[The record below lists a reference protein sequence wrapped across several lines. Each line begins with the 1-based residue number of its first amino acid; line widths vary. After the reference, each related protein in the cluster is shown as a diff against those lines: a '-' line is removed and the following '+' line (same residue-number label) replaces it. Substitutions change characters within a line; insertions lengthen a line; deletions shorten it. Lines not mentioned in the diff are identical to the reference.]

1 MVFHPVPGPRALTVL
16 VGALLGGSFLVSP
29 APAETQRFTIEPD
42 KSRVSF
48 DAFHPFAFGRF
59 SAAAEGATGEVELD
73 ASDLRQPIKG
83 NLTVP
88 ATGLRS
94 GELSRD
100 KDIRRALDTDH
111 HAEIRYRIDKVDSS
125 FPSLAENN
133 DVLLTI
139 HGVLTV
145 KDIDRPTTF
154 AGRVRLRP
162 GGALWVR
169 GESWVKPRDWGV
181 PLLRSWMISM
191 KDSVLALFDLTLS
204 RAK

>member
-1 MVFHPVPGPRALTVL
+1 VLGPRALTAL
-16 VGALLGGSFLVSP
+16 VGALLGGAVLSSP
-29 APAETQRFTIEPD
+29 TLAETQRFTIEPE

-48 DAFHPFAFGRF
+48 DAFHPFAFGTF
-59 SAAAEGATGEVELD
+59 SAAADGPTGEVELD
-73 ASDLRQPIKG
+73 VSDLRQPIKG
-83 NLTVP
+83 SLTVP

-94 GELSRD
+94 GEASRD
-100 KDIRRALDTDH
+100 KDIRRVLDTDH
-111 HAEIRYRIDKVDSS
+111 HAEIRYRVEKVDSS

-133 DVLLTI
+133 DVILTI

-154 AGRVRLRP
+154 AGRIRLRP

-181 PLLRSWMISM
+181 PLIRSWMISM
-191 KDSVLALFDLTLS
+191 KDSVLAIFDLTLS

>member
-1 MVFHPVPGPRALTVL
+1 VPGPRALAAL
-16 VGALLGGSFLVSP
+16 VGALLGGTILASP
-29 APAETQRFTIEPD
+29 TLADPQRFIIDPD

-48 DAFHPFAFGRF
+48 DAFHPFAFGTF
-59 SAAAEGATGEVELD
+59 SAAADGPTGEVELD
-73 ASDLRQPIKG
+73 LSDLRQPIKG
-83 NLTVP
+83 SLTV
-88 ATGLRS
+88 AVAGLRS
-94 GELSRD
+94 GEASRD
-100 KDIRRALDTDH
+100 KDIRRALDADH
-111 HAEIRYRIDKVDSS
+111 HSEIRYRVDKVESS

-133 DVLLTI
+133 DVILTI

-162 GGALWVR
+162 GGGLWVR

-181 PLLRSWMISM
+181 PLIRTWMISM
-191 KDSVLALFDLTLS
+191 KDSVLAIFDLTLS

>member
-1 MVFHPVPGPRALTVL
+1 LA
-16 VGALLGGSFLVSP
+16 SP
-29 APAETQRFTIEPD
+29 TLADTQRFIIDPA

-48 DAFHPFAFGRF
+48 DAFHPFASGTF
-59 SAAAEGATGEVELD
+59 SAAADGPTGEVELD
-73 ASDLRQPIKG
+73 LSDLRQPIKG
-83 NLTVP
+83 SLTV
-88 ATGLRS
+88 AASGLRS
-94 GELSRD
+94 GKAGRD

-111 HAEIRYRIDKVDSS
+111 HAEIRYRVAKVESS

-133 DVLLTI
+133 DVILTI

-191 KDSVLALFDLTLS
+191 KDSVLAIFDLTLS

>member
-1 MVFHPVPGPRALTVL
+1 VL
-16 VGALLGGSFLVSP
+16 
-29 APAETQRFTIEPD
+29 
-42 KSRVSF
+42 
-48 DAFHPFAFGRF
+48 
-59 SAAAEGATGEVELD
+59 
-73 ASDLRQPIKG
+73 
-83 NLTVP
+83 

-94 GELSRD
+94 GEPSRD

-154 AGRVRLRP
+154 AGRVRLKP
-162 GGALWVR
+162 GGSLWVR
-169 GESWVKPRDWGV
+169 GESWVRPSDWGV
-181 PLLRSWMISM
+181 PLIRTWMISM
-191 KDSVLALFDLTLS
+191 RGSVLAIFDLTLN

>member
-16 VGALLGGSFLVSP
+16 VGALLGGSFLASP

-94 GELSRD
+94 GEPSRD

-154 AGRVRLRP
+154 AGRVRLKS
-162 GGALWVR
+162 GGSLWVR
-169 GESWVKPRDWGV
+169 GESWVRPGDWGV
-181 PLLRSWMISM
+181 PLIRTWMISM
-191 KDSVLALFDLTLS
+191 RDSVLAIFDLTLN

>member
-1 MVFHPVPGPRALTVL
+1 VVSQPVLGPRALTAL
-16 VGALLGGSFLVSP
+16 VGALLGGAVLSSP
-29 APAETQRFTIEPD
+29 TLAETQRFTIEPE

-48 DAFHPFAFGRF
+48 DAFHPFAFGTF
-59 SAAAEGATGEVELD
+59 SAAADGPTGEVELD
-73 ASDLRQPIKG
+73 VSDLRQPIKG
-83 NLTVP
+83 SLTVP

-94 GELSRD
+94 GEASRD
-100 KDIRRALDTDH
+100 KDIRRVLDTDH
-111 HAEIRYRIDKVDSS
+111 HAEIRYRVEKVDSS

-133 DVLLTI
+133 DVILTI

-154 AGRVRLRP
+154 AGRIRLRP

-181 PLLRSWMISM
+181 PLIRSWMISM
-191 KDSVLALFDLTLS
+191 KDSVLAIFDLTLS

>member
-1 MVFHPVPGPRALTVL
+1 M
-16 VGALLGGSFLVSP
+16 
-29 APAETQRFTIEPD
+29 
-42 KSRVSF
+42 
-48 DAFHPFAFGRF
+48 
-59 SAAAEGATGEVELD
+59 
-73 ASDLRQPIKG
+73 
-83 NLTVP
+83 P

-94 GELSRD
+94 GEASRD

-133 DVLLTI
+133 DVILTI

-162 GGALWVR
+162 GGSLWVR
-169 GESWVKPRDWGV
+169 GESWVRPRDWGV
-181 PLLRSWMISM
+181 PLIRTWMISM
-191 KDSVLALFDLTLS
+191 KDSVLAIFDLTLN
-204 RAK
+204 RAQ